1 MPGSRLCRS
10 EREEIRAGL
19 ARHDS
24 FHEIARVLERSVST
38 ISREVAVNGGPQ
50 QYRAVLAQH
59 RANHEA
65 KRPKPHKLKADPVLA
80 SKVRAWL
87 KKHWSPAPIAHHLA
101 QQGLDVS
108 AETIYRECY
117 RTGGALGD
125 DAWELLCRRR
135 PTRKRRRRTRT
146 GIYNNPL
153 GAFKLVDVRPPIT
166 GEAGHWE
173 GDLIVGAANRSAA
186 AVMTERV
193 TRLTIVAALTGQTA
207 DHVAD
212 VITRL
217 LGLIPHHLRLT
228 LTWDQG
234 REIAA
239 WKDIETALDIEIY
252 MCRPR
257 SPWEKPLVE
266 NTNGLLRRW
275 LPRKSNLYRPQH
287 EMGTIAELLNT
298 MPRRI
303 LNWDTAQNQYD
314 HLRVATTS

>member
-1 MPGSRLCRS
+1 MPGSRLCRV

-19 ARHDS
+19 ARNDS
-24 FHEIARVLERSVST
+24 FREIARVLERSVST

-59 RANHEA
+59 RANQEA
-65 KRPKPHKLKADPVLA
+65 RRPKPHKLRADPVLA
-80 SKVRAWL
+80 SKVRDWL
-87 KKHWSPAPIAHHLA
+87 AKRWSPAPISRHLQ

-117 RTGGALGD
+117 RTDSALGD
-125 DAWELLCRRR
+125 DAWQLLCRRR

-153 GAFKLVDVRPPIT
+153 GAFKPVADRPLIT
-166 GEAGHWE
+166 GKAGHWE
-173 GDLIVGAANRSAA
+173 GDLIVGANNLSAA

-193 TRLTIVAALTGQTA
+193 TRLTIVAALTNRTA
-207 DHVAD
+207 DHVTD

-217 LGLIPHHLRLT
+217 FGVIPPQLRLT

-234 REIAA
+234 REIAG
-239 WKDIETALDIEIY
+239 WRDIEAALGTDIY
-252 MCRPR
+252 MCQPR
-257 SPWEKPLVE
+257 SPWQKPLVE
-266 NTNGLLRRW
+266 HTNGLLRRW

-287 EMGTIAELLNT
+287 EMDTIADLLNT

-303 LNWDTAQNQYD
+303 LNWDSAQTRYD
-314 HLRVATTS
+314 HLNVATTN

>member
-1 MPGSRLCRS
+1 MPGSRLCRD
-10 EREEIRAGL
+10 EREEISCGL
-19 ARHDS
+19 ARDDS
-24 FHEIARVLERSVST
+24 YCEIARILERSVST
-38 ISREVAVNGGPQ
+38 ISREVALNGGRGA
-50 QYRAVLAQH
+50 YRAGLAQH
-59 RANHEA
+59 RADHVA
-65 KRPKPHKLKADPVLA
+65 KRPKPHKLEEDSVLA
-80 SKVRAWL
+80 AKVRQWL
-87 KKHWSPAPIAHHLA
+87 AKRWSPAPIAKLLSR
-101 QQGLDVS
+101 QGCDVS

-117 RTGGALGD
+117 RPGGALGD

-193 TRLTIVAALTGQTA
+193 TRLTIVAALTSRTA

-239 WKDIETALDIEIY
+239 WKDIETALDTDIY

-266 NTNGLLRRW
+266 HTNGLLRRW

-287 EMGTIAELLNT
+287 EMDTIAQLLNT

-303 LNWDTAQNQYD
+303 LNWDSAQDRYD